1 MTKCLRFAASIAVMV
16 LGLAVGG
23 MALAQSSS
31 GQVATG
37 SQRLNH
43 TLRGVFSFRDLDSY
57 YSYVP
62 SVGTLTFDGNGNV
75 TGTMDINDDGTVCQ
89 GTTLSGTYT
98 VNSDRLTGTAMLTLS
113 NSSSACSS
121 LDNVSLPLSLS
132 LVRNGNGAVTVVNMA
147 EMDDY
152 TSGTFS
158 NVTDAF
164 FGAVAQRSAK

>member
-1 MTKCLRFAASIAVMV
+1 MKKGLRLAVASIAV
-16 LGLAVGG
+16 LGLSLAAGG

-31 GQVATG
+31 GQVATS

-43 TLRGVFSFRDLDSY
+43 SLKGIFSFRDLDSY

-89 GTTLSGTYT
+89 GTGLSGTYT
-98 VNSDRLTGTAMLTLS
+98 VNPDRLTGTATLTLS
-113 NSSSACSS
+113 SPACSS
-121 LDNVSLPLSLS
+121 VNGVSLPLSLS
-132 LVRNGNGAVTVVNMA
+132 LVRKGSGVVTVVNMV

-152 TSGTFS
+152 TTGTFS
-158 NVTDAF
+158 KAVDAP
-164 FGAVAQRSAK
+164 FGAVAERSAR